1 MYTEFLHYFSCIR
14 FPPICRFHDRPPF
27 ATFPFTFP
35 SFFSPLS
42 PGWIGLISNMQYQ
55 YMRLLMLCKFYIFHY
70 CIINMVLSVSYQI
83 LATLQY
89 WILKKPSP
97 LLWTKRV
104 IYFLCTVCLE
114 WLDSVQCVIY
124 IYNIIY
130 VVYKLFLY
138 QITFYF
144 FKYILC
150 GSWFFFFFW
159 RMWIK
164 GMWGLLLYTYY
175 LHSTSTR
182 PRMREIVELCQL
194 GPNKLNWD

>member
-1 MYTEFLHYFSCIR
+1 MAERRSNQHYFFPGARLVLHPKTQCCIYCKKPQLQ
-14 FPPICRFHDRPPF
+14 FTFLLCIQSSSIIFLASDSPPICRFHDRPPF
-27 ATFPFTFP
+27 PTFPLTFP

-150 GSWFFFFFW
+150 GS
-159 RMWIK
+159 
-164 GMWGLLLYTYY
+164 
-175 LHSTSTR
+175 
-182 PRMREIVELCQL
+182 
-194 GPNKLNWD
+194 